1 MNTAEQ
7 LDPVI
12 DRLGHVL
19 DRGNLPPPYARCGA
33 RLLSLLTRPV
43 QVVVTGFAGSGK
55 TKLIEM
61 MSAHPDVGHDQSAP
75 VFELS
80 YGDTEQVLI
89 ERADGSVSM
98 VHGLLKQCE
107 IPRDAL
113 RVRQE
118 LPDPNLVQ
126 QDYIEIGLGSTEPER
141 QSALEAVIARADL
154 VIWCSQDFAQEEQ
167 RLWSTVP
174 DHIKDHS
181 VLALTK
187 ADQLLMRDVLNDN
200 IARLEPIVNDEF
212 LGLFPVAT
220 IQGVTAQA
228 GAEQVNDPLWAAS
241 GGKSLMQLVSRHIR
255 HGRTADIDQ
264 ARVFLDRLALKMPQ
278 DAEQHSEIPKAMPK
292 PVSAT
297 ETYTAKAFQSE
308 ASPYEEARD
317 ETTIGLLSEAVDVLQ
332 RHAGQMFDALDESE
346 DVDSKAIIDCC
357 SDAIRSVSNLLG
369 SGPDDA
375 ATDALQGDLQ
385 DGEEM
390 LMLFQL
396 ERGEDAAVDA
406 VALVLQLRKELAGRM
421 ATRS

>member
-12 DRLGHVL
+12 DRLGRVL

-55 TKLIEM
+55 TKLLEM
-61 MSAHPDVGHDQSAP
+61 MSAHPDVAHAQTVP
-75 VFELS
+75 IFELS
-80 YGDTEQVLI
+80 YGDTEQALI

-98 VHGLLKQCE
+98 VRGFLKHCE
-107 IPRDAL
+107 IPKDAV

-118 LPDPNLVQ
+118 LPDPNLIQ

-141 QSALEAVIARADL
+141 LSALEAVIARADL
-154 VIWCSQDFAQEEQ
+154 VIWCSQDFTEEEQ

-187 ADQLLMRDVLNDN
+187 ADQLLMRDMLNDN
-200 IARLEPIVNDEF
+200 IARLEPIVSDEF

-220 IQGVTAQA
+220 IQGVTAQT
-228 GAEQVNDPLWAAS
+228 GAEHVNDPLWAAS

-255 HGRTADIDQ
+255 QGRTADIDQ

-278 DAEQHSEIPKAMPK
+278 DAEQPSEIPNAPPK
-292 PVSAT
+292 PVGAP
-297 ETYTAKAFQSE
+297 ETHTARAPQNE
-308 ASPYEEARD
+308 TPPDGGARD
-317 ETTIGLLSEAVDVLQ
+317 EATIGLLSEAVDVLQ
-332 RHAGQMFDALDESE
+332 RHADQMFDALNESE
-346 DVDSKAIIDCC
+346 DVDSKKIIDCC
-357 SDAIRSVSNLLG
+357 SDAIRSVGNLLG
-369 SGPDDA
+369 SGTGNA

-396 ERGEDAAVDA
+396 ERGEEAAVDA
-406 VALVLQLRKELAGRM
+406 VALVLQLRKELTGKMAGRG
-421 ATRS
+421 

>member
-12 DRLGHVL
+12 DRLGRVL

-55 TKLIEM
+55 TKLLEM
-61 MSAHPDVGHDQSAP
+61 MSAHPDVGHDQTVP

-80 YGDTEQVLI
+80 YGDTEQALI

-98 VHGLLKQCE
+98 VRGFLKQCE
-107 IPRDAL
+107 IPTDAL

-118 LPDPNLVQ
+118 LPDPNLIQ
-126 QDYIEIGLGSTEPER
+126 QDYIEIGLDGTEEER
-141 QSALEAVIARADL
+141 QSALEAVISRADL
-154 VIWCSQDFAQEEQ
+154 VIWCSQDFTQEEQ
-167 RLWSTVP
+167 RLWSAVP

-181 VLALTK
+181 VLALTQ

-200 IARLEPIVNDEF
+200 IARLEPIVSNEF
-212 LGLFPVAT
+212 LGMFPVAT
-220 IQGVTAQA
+220 IQGVTAQT
-228 GAEQVNDPLWAAS
+228 GAEHVNDPLWAAS

-264 ARVFLDRLALKMPQ
+264 ARVFLDRLALKMPP
-278 DAEQHSEIPKAMPK
+278 DAEQRPAAPKATPT
-292 PVSAT
+292 PVGET
-297 ETYTAKAFQSE
+297 ETDVSQDLRSE
-308 ASPYEEARD
+308 APRDDEARD

-332 RHAGQMFDALDESE
+332 RHAGKMFDALDESE
-346 DVDSKAIIDCC
+346 DVDSTKIIDCC
-357 SDAIRSVSNLLG
+357 SDAIRSVSNLMG
-369 SGPDDA
+369 SGTGNA

-406 VALVLQLRKELAGRM
+406 VALVLQLRKELAGKM
-421 ATRS
+421 AAGS

>member
-7 LDPVI
+7 FDPVI
-12 DRLGHVL
+12 DRLGRVL

-43 QVVVTGFAGSGK
+43 QVVVTGFAESGK
-55 TKLIEM
+55 TKLLEM
-61 MSAHPDVGHDQSAP
+61 MSAHPDVGCAQTVP

-80 YGDTEQVLI
+80 YGDIEQALI

-98 VHGLLKQCE
+98 VRGFLKQCE
-107 IPRDAL
+107 IPKDAL

-118 LPDPNLVQ
+118 LPDPNLIQ

-154 VIWCSQDFAQEEQ
+154 IIWCSQDFTREEQ

-181 VLALTK
+181 ILALTK

-200 IARLEPIVNDEF
+200 IARLEPIVTNEF
-212 LGLFPVAT
+212 LGLFPIAT
-220 IQGVTAQA
+220 IQGVTAQT
-228 GAEQVNDPLWAAS
+228 GAENVNDRLWAAS

-264 ARVFLDRLALKMPQ
+264 AQVFLDRVALKIPQ
-278 DAEQHSEIPKAMPK
+278 DAEQPPETLKATPK
-292 PVSAT
+292 PVGAT
-297 ETYTAKAFQSE
+297 ETDTAEATQSE
-308 ASPYEEARD
+308 ATHDEGARD

-346 DVDSKAIIDCC
+346 DVDSAKIIDSC
-357 SDAIRSVSNLLG
+357 SDAVRSVSNLLG
-369 SGPDDA
+369 SGTGDA
-375 ATDALQGDLQ
+375 ATDALQSDLQ

-406 VALVLQLRKELAGRM
+406 VALVLQLRKELAGKM
-421 ATRS
+421 AARS

>member
-12 DRLGHVL
+12 DRLGRVL

-55 TKLIEM
+55 TKLLEM
-61 MSAHPDVGHDQSAP
+61 MSAHPGVGPAQSVP

-89 ERADGSVSM
+89 ERADGSVSLARGM
-98 VHGLLKQCE
+98 LKQRE

-118 LPDPNLVQ
+118 LPDPNLIQ
-126 QDYIEIGLGSTEPER
+126 QDYIEIGLGSTEAER
-141 QSALEAVIARADL
+141 KSALEAVTTRADL
-154 VIWCSQDFAQEEQ
+154 VIWCSQDFIQEEH

-200 IARLEPIVNDEF
+200 IARLEPIVSDEF

-220 IQGVTAQA
+220 IQGVTAQT
-228 GAEQVNDPLWAAS
+228 GAEHVNDPLWAAS

-278 DAEQHSEIPKAMPK
+278 DAEQPPETLKAK
-292 PVSAT
+292 PQPVA
-297 ETYTAKAFQSE
+297 ANE
-308 ASPYEEARD
+308 ADVAESSQIGTDYEEDAGH
-317 ETTIGLLSEAVDVLQ
+317 ETPIGLLSEAVDVLQ
-332 RHAGQMFDALDESE
+332 CHAGKMLDALDEGGE
-346 DVDSKAIIDCC
+346 VDSKKIIDCC
-357 SDAIRSVSNLLG
+357 SDAVRSVSALLG
-369 SGPDDA
+369 SGPSDA
-375 ATDALQGDLQ
+375 ATDALKGDLQ

-406 VALVLQLRKELAGRM
+406 VALVLQLRKEMGKKAVV
-421 ATRS
+421 